1 MNALP
6 SDPLA
11 IELGL
16 LRNNA
21 IAQAQDWNHEAIRL
35 GELVWDYCEAR
46 GWSRLELT
54 FNGIRIVGDDDRWDA
69 EPPSSGIA
77 ADYADSAE

>member
-1 MNALP
+1 MAMIP

-21 IAQAQDWNHEAIRL
+21 IAQAQDWNHEAIRI
-35 GELVWDYCEAR
+35 GNLVWDYCEAK
-46 GWSRLELT
+46 GWPGLELT
-54 FNGIRIVGDDDRWDA
+54 FNGIRVARDDGTEV
-69 EPPSSGIA
+69 EPWEA
-77 ADYADSAE
+77 